1 MALVRQIPKES
12 RFIAWFPFQQ
22 CYYVMFLIRFE
33 IDCVTFANHHLLL
46 ECLKTKDYLF
56 CCCDFGGESTL
67 TNWAYSTTL
76 T

>member
-1 MALVRQIPKES
+1 
-12 RFIAWFPFQQ
+12 
-22 CYYVMFLIRFE
+22 MFLIRFE
-33 IDCVTFANHHLLL
+33 IDSVTFANHHLLL

-67 TNWAYSTTL
+67 TNWAYPTTL